1 MQQQQQF
8 VPKRQ
13 PTNLSQRS
21 ILSIGGAEQVFNE
34 GNKSNMSL
42 VLVPWTGYLPVF
54 TVPTGPYVLWQRF
67 GKDMGILPPG
77 LKMGWAPWNRISHI
91 VTKAATTYD
100 APTYDVPTADNVMVN
115 VDVSIT
121 FHIYD
126 PQAFVYKIGANNFNN
141 YLHGKIEEGVRGL
154 VYGVT
159 HNRVNDLRESF
170 AESMRDNL
178 KSTMSKFGVTM
189 MNVKVTNVKLP
200 DELQSRLE
208 KTTAFQ
214 TKIEEA
220 QKQHEARKII
230 KENDAKKL
238 IEAQRKDNG
247 RKLQDIEAEIE
258 RYATEVKEM
267 MDRQRG
273 LSAVAVTK
281 ARGRAE
287 TRITSAKGD
296 RDVAK
301 AEGERMA
308 EEVVRSAAIS
318 AEASKVRAA
327 QDSMVMIKGSEAEL
341 VDAKNT
347 GEGMIAMATAES
359 GASNKLKVKR
369 AVLLEKKRLAVLQ
382 ALAAKGRKIIA
393 GKHSQLIMDQ
403 LCDGARPHM

>member
-1 MQQQQQF
+1 MS
-8 VPKRQ
+8 V
-13 PTNLSQRS
+13 
-21 ILSIGGAEQVFNE
+21 GGAEKVFNE

-42 VLVPWTGYLPVF
+42 VLIPWTGYLPVF
-54 TVPTGPYVLWQRF
+54 TVPVGPYVLWQRF
-67 GKDMGILPPG
+67 GKDMGILAPG
-77 LKMGWAPWNRISHI
+77 LKVGWAPWNRISHI

-154 VYGVT
+154 VFGVT

-170 AESMRDNL
+170 AESMRENL

-200 DELQSRLE
+200 DELQLRLE

-220 QKQHEARKII
+220 QKQHEAHKII
-230 KENDAKKL
+230 KENDAMKL
-238 IEAQRKDNG
+238 IEAQRKDND

-258 RYATEVKEM
+258 RYDTEVRELVEK
-267 MDRQRG
+267 QRG
-273 LSAVAVTK
+273 LSAVALTQAK
-281 ARGRAE
+281 GRAE
-287 TRITSAKGD
+287 TRITAARGD

-308 EEVVRSAAIS
+308 EEVLRSAAI
-318 AEASKVRAA
+318 AADAAKIRAT
-327 QDSMVMIKGSEAEL
+327 QDSMVMIKASEAEL
-341 VDAKNT
+341 VDAKNS
-347 GEGMIAMATAES
+347 GEGMVAMATAEA
-359 GASNKLKVKR
+359 GAADKLKVKR
-369 AVLLEKKRLAVLQ
+369 SVALEKKRLIILQ
-382 ALAAKGRKIIA
+382 ALAAKGRKIIT
-393 GKHSQLIMDQ
+393 GKHSELLMDQ
-403 LCDGARPHM
+403 LCDGARPQM

>member
-1 MQQQQQF
+1 M
-8 VPKRQ
+8 
-13 PTNLSQRS
+13 
-21 ILSIGGAEQVFNE
+21 
-34 GNKSNMSL
+34 
-42 VLVPWTGYLPVF
+42 
-54 TVPTGPYVLWQRF
+54 LWQRF
-67 GKDMGILPPG
+67 GKDMGILAPG
-77 LKMGWAPWNRISHI
+77 LKVGWAPWNRISHI

-154 VYGVT
+154 VFGVT

-170 AESMRDNL
+170 AESMRENL

-200 DELQSRLE
+200 DELQLRLE

-220 QKQHEARKII
+220 QKQHEAHKII
-230 KENDAKKL
+230 KENDAMKL
-238 IEAQRKDNG
+238 IEAQRKDND

-258 RYATEVKEM
+258 RYDTEVRELVEK
-267 MDRQRG
+267 QRG
-273 LSAVAVTK
+273 LSAVALTQAK
-281 ARGRAE
+281 GRAE
-287 TRITSAKGD
+287 TRITAARGD

-308 EEVVRSAAIS
+308 EEVLRSAAI
-318 AEASKVRAA
+318 AADAAKIRAT
-327 QDSMVMIKGSEAEL
+327 QDSMVMIKASEAEL
-341 VDAKNT
+341 VDAKNS
-347 GEGMIAMATAES
+347 GEGMVAMATAEA
-359 GASNKLKVKR
+359 GAADKLKVKR
-369 AVLLEKKRLAVLQ
+369 SVALEKKRLIILQ
-382 ALAAKGRKIIA
+382 ALAAKGRKIIT
-393 GKHSQLIMDQ
+393 GKHSELLMDQ
-403 LCDGARPHM
+403 LCDGARPQM